1 MSTRNSSAIIP
12 QYMRD
17 FSCIGSACEDSCCIG
32 WKVSIDEDTYKKYN
46 RVRDKDLTFTLQKK
60 VTRNR
65 SNPSPNNYA
74 KIKMEQDG
82 SCPFLDTEKLCSI
95 QKKLGEE
102 YLSTTCATYPRMTRN
117 VNDVLEQSGT
127 VSCPEIARL
136 ALLNPDGIE
145 FDEVQNQVDGRSV
158 NVGSLD
164 TSDIRLKNSPKKYL
178 WELRI
183 FTISLLQNRMYPLQD
198 RLIILGMF
206 YNKLSELINEKQLD
220 QIPTLISSY
229 TNIVESGSLRESL
242 NGIPTQQNLQ
252 MELIKAM
259 TDERFRMG
267 IKNERFLQC
276 FTEALLGLGYVK
288 DSLYADVAAKYSEM
302 ISLYYE
308 PFMNEHEYIMENY
321 LVNHVFKNTFPF
333 SEYENVFEEY
343 VMLVVHFS
351 IIKMLFIGVGG
362 YHKGMT
368 TDLAVKIIQSFS
380 KMFEHNKSFLTKM
393 SDTLKKNGY
402 TSMAYMS
409 ILIKN

>member
-1 MSTRNSSAIIP
+1 
-12 QYMRD
+12 
-17 FSCIGSACEDSCCIG
+17 
-32 WKVSIDEDTYKKYN
+32 
-46 RVRDKDLTFTLQKK
+46 
-60 VTRNR
+60 
-65 SNPSPNNYA
+65 
-74 KIKMEQDG
+74 
-82 SCPFLDTEKLCSI
+82 
-95 QKKLGEE
+95 
-102 YLSTTCATYPRMTRN
+102 
-117 VNDVLEQSGT
+117 
-127 VSCPEIARL
+127 
-136 ALLNPDGIE
+136 
-145 FDEVQNQVDGRSV
+145 
-158 NVGSLD
+158 
-164 TSDIRLKNSPKKYL
+164 
-178 WELRI
+178 
-183 FTISLLQNRMYPLQD
+183 
-198 RLIILGMF
+198 MF

-393 SDTLKKNGY
+393 SDTLKK
-402 TSMAYMS
+402 MD
-409 ILIKN
+409 ILAWPICQFS